1 MDELQKTFCQLFGE
15 TGKTFRV
22 FAPYRVC
29 PLGAHVDHQHG
40 LVSGFAINSGIDFL
54 LAPTDTGRIEMASL
68 SFSGLMTFAADR
80 PIGLDDRQ
88 GNWGDYLRGAVY
100 ALQADFTL
108 RRGLRGVIKGS
119 MPIGGVSSSAA
130 LLCGMVMA
138 LAEVNELSLSKMQVI
153 NYASVAERMFVG
165 LNNGILD
172 QACVVLCEKDKLLF

>member
-68 SFSGLMTFAADR
+68 SFSGLP
-80 PIGLDDRQ
+80 PIGRSVWTT
-88 GNWGDYLRGAVY
+88 GKATGETICG
-100 ALQADFTL
+100 
-108 RRGLRGVIKGS
+108 GLS
-119 MPIGGVSSSAA
+119 MPFRQISP
-130 LLCGMVMA
+130 
-138 LAEVNELSLSKMQVI
+138 
-153 NYASVAERMFVG
+153 
-165 LNNGILD
+165 
-172 QACVVLCEKDKLLF
+172 